1 MGVIVLGVQPGF
13 PADVAG
19 LQPGDIIT
27 RINRKPVTSLAAIV
41 TAQADFVAH
50 PDAALIE
57 AQRDRE
63 TMLRILKP

>member
-1 MGVIVLGVQPGF
+1 ML
-13 PADVAG
+13 PAGAITEAAIMRLSEL